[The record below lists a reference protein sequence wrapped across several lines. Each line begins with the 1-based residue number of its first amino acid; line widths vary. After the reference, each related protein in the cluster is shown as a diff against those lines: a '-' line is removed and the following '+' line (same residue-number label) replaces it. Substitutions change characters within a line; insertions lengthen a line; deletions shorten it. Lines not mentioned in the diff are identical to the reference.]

1 MSKDKESMAGMLKQ
15 LRTSFTVT
23 PHKVAVCSLVQI
35 YATPVLLPE
44 PFSSVSHHNSFGLF
58 LLSLIKSYD
67 DILEPKLNEILSQLR
82 GIGGFLDE
90 GLVRRLS
97 SLSSPDE
104 LFNFFSELQGIL
116 GGQDSSVLEDDQIS
130 LDPSSNLGLFVRR
143 CVLTFNV
150 LSFEGVCHLLSDLEL
165 YCKEVLTGSPSFDL
179 TRLDGCNDESER
191 VMEYEN
197 MDLDNCVYQN
207 VTEKA
212 GTSKSAGKGISFHLH
227 VPKVLDELVEG
238 VEVSASLKHGAKARE
253 SSPFMLP
260 HIDALDTLDENTG
273 VFLRSYWQV
282 HGYLLQQADEIEKH
296 GSSFPLNTLES
307 VLKQLQKMAPE
318 LHRVHFLRYLNMLH
332 HDDYSGALEN
342 LHRYFDHSAGMEGFD
357 LCSSSTDGNC
367 FGKYEIA
374 LLCCGM
380 MHVHFGHPKLALEAL
395 TEAVRASQQH
405 SNDACLAY
413 TLTVICNLLSQFG
426 ITSASR
432 ILGSSYSPMSS
443 TGSSLT
449 IHQQLYVLLRRA
461 LARSEGLKLTPLV
474 SANHLAMAK
483 FDLMHVQRPML
494 SFGPKASVSLRT
506 RPADVCQEL
515 RLSSHVVSEFSN
527 EGSAVSRDGDLA
539 TAWLKNPHKPLGPI
553 LINSRNGSEYDHNT
567 FDFCAQ
573 PSSIPKS
580 VLQQLG
586 SSFLL
591 RTTAWEMYGSNSLA
605 RINALIYA
613 TCFADAS
620 SLDNL
625 ALACVKLVQH
635 LAAYKGYREAYV
647 AFRIVEEKFHVISK
661 SRVSLL
667 KLQLL
672 HEHALHRGHLK
683 LAQQVCDELGALAS
697 PVAGVDV
704 DIKTEASLRRARTL
718 LAANQFSQAAEVA
731 HSLFCT
737 CYKFNLQVENATV
750 LLLLAEIHKKSGN
763 ATLGLP
769 YALASILFC
778 QSFNLDLLKVSATL
792 TLAELWLSFGQSEAQ
807 RALSLLHGIFPMI
820 LGHGGLEL
828 RARAHI
834 IEAKCHLSDASYS
847 VCQTPEAVLNP
858 LKEACEEL
866 EHLEYHELAAEAY
879 YLMAMVYDKLCN
891 LQEREIAAASF
902 KDHIAALRNP
912 QDTENDLLDTM

>member
-1 MSKDKESMAGMLKQ
+1 MAGILKQ
-15 LRTSFTVT
+15 LRSSFTVT
-23 PHKVAVCSLVQI
+23 PHKVSVCILVQI
-35 YATPVLLPE
+35 YATPGPFFLPE
-44 PFSSVSHHNSFGLF
+44 IFSSVSHHNSFGLF
-58 LLSLIKSYD
+58 LVALIKSYD
-67 DILEPKLNEILSQLR
+67 DIMEPKLDKLLSQLR
-82 GIGGFLDE
+82 EIGGMLDQR
-90 GLVRRLS
+90 LTHRLS

-104 LFNFFSELQGIL
+104 LFNFFTELQGIL
-116 GGQDSSVLEDDQIS
+116 GGQDSSVIEDDQIS
-130 LDPSSNLGLFVRR
+130 LDPSSNLGMFLRR
-143 CVLTFNV
+143 CILTFNE
-150 LSFEGVCHLLSDLEL
+150 LSFEGICHLLSDLES
-165 YCKEVLTGSPSFDL
+165 YCKEVLSGSPSFDL
-179 TRLDGCNDESER
+179 TRLDGCTDESDR
-191 VMEYEN
+191 LVEYEK
-197 MDLDNCVYQN
+197 MDLDSFAFQEA
-207 VTEKA
+207 TEKA
-212 GTSKSAGKGISFHLH
+212 ETSNRAGKGISFHLH

-238 VEVSASLKHGAKARE
+238 VEVSAAVKHSAKAKE
-253 SSPFMLP
+253 LSPF
-260 HIDALDTLDENTG
+260 IETDALDKDDDNAG
-273 VFLRSYWQV
+273 KFLHSNWQV
-282 HGYLLQQADEIEKH
+282 YGYLLQKADEIEKH

-307 VLKQLQKMAPE
+307 DLKQLHKLAPE

-357 LCSSSTDGNC
+357 LSSSSTESNC

-413 TLTVICNLLSQFG
+413 TLTVICNLLSEFG

-432 ILGSSYSPMSS
+432 ILGSSYSPMTSI
-443 TGSSLT
+443 GSSLT

-483 FDLMHVQRPML
+483 FDLMHVQRSML

-506 RPADVCQEL
+506 RPADVFQEL

-527 EGSAVSRDGDLA
+527 EASAMSRDGDFA
-539 TAWLKNPHKPLGPI
+539 TAWLKNPLKPMGP
-553 LINSRNGSEYDHNT
+553 LMINSEIGSGSDCST
-567 FDFCAQ
+567 FEFCAQ
-573 PSSIPKS
+573 QSSIPKS

-625 ALACVKLVQH
+625 ALACVKLVQQ

-647 AFRIVEEKFHVISK
+647 AFGIVEKKFHVISK
-661 SRVSLL
+661 SRVLLL

-672 HEHALHRGHLK
+672 HEHALHRGHLN

-697 PVAGVDV
+697 PVIGVDV

-718 LAANQFSQAAEVA
+718 LAANQFSQAAQVA
-731 HSLFCT
+731 QSLFCT

-769 YALASILFC
+769 YALACILFC
-778 QSFNLDLLKVSATL
+778 QSFNLDLLKASATL
-792 TLAELWLSFGQSEAQ
+792 TLAELWLSFGPTEAH

-834 IEAKCHLSDASYS
+834 IEAKCHLSDANYS
-847 VCQTPEAVLNP
+847 VSQTPEAVLNP

-866 EHLEYHELAAEAY
+866 ELLEYHELAAEAY
-879 YLMAMVYDKLCN
+879 YLMAMVYDKLGS

-902 KDHIAALRNP
+902 KDHTTASKNP
-912 QDTENDLLDTM
+912 QDSDDDTLNSM

>member
-1 MSKDKESMAGMLKQ
+1 MAGILKQ
-15 LRTSFTVT
+15 LRSSFTVT
-23 PHKVAVCSLVQI
+23 PHKVSVCILVQI
-35 YATPVLLPE
+35 YATPGPFFLPE

-58 LLSLIKSYD
+58 LVALIKSYD
-67 DILEPKLNEILSQLR
+67 DIMEPKLDKLLSQLR
-82 GIGGFLDE
+82 EIGGMLDQR
-90 GLVRRLS
+90 LTHRLS

-104 LFNFFSELQGIL
+104 LFNFFTELQGIL

-130 LDPSSNLGLFVRR
+130 LDPSSNLGMFLRR
-143 CVLTFNV
+143 CILTFNE
-150 LSFEGVCHLLSDLEL
+150 LSFEGICHLLSDLES
-165 YCKEVLTGSPSFDL
+165 YCKEVLSGSPSFDL
-179 TRLDGCNDESER
+179 TRLDGCTDESER
-191 VMEYEN
+191 LVEYEK
-197 MDLDNCVYQN
+197 MDLDSFAFQEP
-207 VTEKA
+207 TEKA
-212 GTSKSAGKGISFHLH
+212 ETSNRAGKGISFHLH

-238 VEVSASLKHGAKARE
+238 VEVSAAVKHSAKAKE
-253 SSPFMLP
+253 LSPFMLP
-260 HIDALDTLDENTG
+260 ETDALDTDDDNAG
-273 VFLRSYWQV
+273 KFLRSNWQV
-282 HGYLLQQADEIEKH
+282 HGYLLQKADEIEKH

-307 VLKQLQKMAPE
+307 DLKQLHKLAPE

-357 LCSSSTDGNC
+357 LSSSSTESNC

-413 TLTVICNLLSQFG
+413 TLTVICNLLSEFG

-432 ILGSSYSPMSS
+432 ILGSSYSPMTSI
-443 TGSSLT
+443 GSSLT

-483 FDLMHVQRPML
+483 FDLMHVQRSML

-506 RPADVCQEL
+506 RPADVFQEL
-515 RLSSHVVSEFSN
+515 RLSSHVVGEFSN
-527 EGSAVSRDGDLA
+527 EASAVSRDGDFA
-539 TAWLKNPHKPLGPI
+539 TTWLKNPLKPMGP
-553 LINSRNGSEYDHNT
+553 LMINSEYGSGSDCST
-567 FDFCAQ
+567 FEFCAQ
-573 PSSIPKS
+573 QSSIPKS

-625 ALACVKLVQH
+625 ALACVKLVQQ

-647 AFRIVEEKFHVISK
+647 AFRIVEKKFHVISK
-661 SRVSLL
+661 SRVLLL

-697 PVAGVDV
+697 PVIGVDV

-718 LAANQFSQAAEVA
+718 LAAKQFSQ
-731 HSLFCT
+731 
-737 CYKFNLQVENATV
+737 
-750 LLLLAEIHKKSGN
+750 KSGN

-769 YALASILFC
+769 YALACILFC
-778 QSFNLDLLKVSATL
+778 QSFNLDLLKASATL
-792 TLAELWLSFGQSEAQ
+792 TLAELWLSFGPTEAH

-847 VCQTPEAVLNP
+847 VSQTPEAVLNS

-866 EHLEYHELAAEAY
+866 ELLEYHELAAEAY
-879 YLMAMVYDKLCN
+879 YLMAMVYDKLGS
-891 LQEREIAAASF
+891 LQEREMAAASF
-902 KDHIAALRNP
+902 KDHSAALKNP
-912 QDTENDLLDTM
+912 QDSEDDTSNNM

>member
-1 MSKDKESMAGMLKQ
+1 MAGMLKQ
-15 LRTSFTVT
+15 LRNSFTVT
-23 PHKVAVCSLVQI
+23 PHKVSVCVLVQI
-35 YATPVLLPE
+35 YATPGPFFLPD
-44 PFSSVSHHNSFGLF
+44 PFSTVSHHNSFGLF
-58 LLSLIKSYD
+58 LVALIKSYD
-67 DILEPKLNEILSQLR
+67 NILEPKLDELISRLKK
-82 GIGGFLDE
+82 IGGLLDQR
-90 GLVRRLS
+90 LTHRLS

-130 LDPSSNLGLFVRR
+130 LDPSSNLGMFLRR
-143 CVLTFNV
+143 CILTFNI
-150 LSFEGVCHLLSDLEL
+150 LSFEGVCHLLSDIES
-165 YCKEVLTGSPSFDL
+165 YCKVLTGSPSFDL

-191 VMEYEN
+191 LKEYEN
-197 MDLDNCVYQN
+197 MDLDNFACQEIN
-207 VTEKA
+207 GEA
-212 GTSKSAGKGISFHLH
+212 GTSKRAGKGMSFHLH

-238 VEVSASLKHGAKARE
+238 VEVSSALKHGAKARE

-260 HIDALDTLDENTG
+260 DIDVLDTLDENAG
-273 VFLRSYWQV
+273 IFLRSNWQV

-307 VLKQLQKMAPE
+307 ILKQLQKLAPE

-357 LCSSSTDGNC
+357 LCSSSTDSNC

-432 ILGSSYSPMSS
+432 ILGSSYSPMTSI
-443 TGSSLT
+443 GSSLT

-461 LARSEGLKLTPLV
+461 LARSEDLKLTPLV

-483 FDLMHVQRPML
+483 FDLVHVQRPML

-515 RLSSHVVSEFSN
+515 RLSSHVVSEFN
-527 EGSAVSRDGDLA
+527 DEDPAVSRDGDFA
-539 TAWLKNPHKPLGPI
+539 TAWLKNPLKPMGP
-553 LINSRNGSEYDHNT
+553 LVINSENGSGNDCDAFE
-567 FDFCAQ
+567 FCAQ
-573 PSSIPKS
+573 QSSVPKS

-605 RINALIYA
+605 RINALVYA

-635 LAAYKGYREAYV
+635 LAAYKGYKEAYV

-661 SRVSLL
+661 SRVSIL

-672 HEHALHRGHLK
+672 HELALHRGRLK
-683 LAQQVCDELGALAS
+683 LAQQLCDELGALAS
-697 PVAGVDV
+697 PVTGVDV
-704 DIKTEASLRRARTL
+704 DLKTEASLRRARTF

-769 YALASILFC
+769 YALASMLFC
-778 QSFNLDLLKVSATL
+778 QSFNLDLLKASATL
-792 TLAELWLSFGQSEAQ
+792 TLAELWLSFGPSEAQ
-807 RALSLLHGIFPMI
+807 RALSLLHGTFPMV

-847 VCQTPEAVLNP
+847 VCEAPDAVLNP
-858 LKEACEEL
+858 LKDACEEL
-866 EHLEYHELAAEAY
+866 ELLKYHELAAEAY
-879 YLMAMVYDKLCN
+879 YLIATVYDKLGN
-891 LQEREIAAASF
+891 LQEREIAATSF
-902 KDHIAALRNP
+902 KDHIAALKNP
-912 QDTENDLLDTM
+912 QDLEDDIWNTL